1 MIKYNEMKEL
11 ICKTRT
17 TTPAYERPLQ
27 VCVIYD
33 VGEGISRLVGG
44 NEVMGIA
51 YD

>member
-1 MIKYNEMKEL
+1 MIKYNEMQEL
-11 ICKTRT
+11 IYIKTRT

-44 NEVMGIA
+44 NEVMGVV
-51 YD
+51 